1 MPELRL
7 LGIYSLFD
15 GIVISSDEYTCKPDK
30 AFYETILSRY
40 ALKQNETIMIGND
53 YITDIRGS
61 FEAGLDSL
69 YIHSNLS
76 PEVEGKLLSKYSV
89 MDGDV
94 GRIGEHIL

>member
-1 MPELRL
+1 
-7 LGIYSLFD
+7 
-15 GIVISSDEYTCKPDK
+15 
-30 AFYETILSRY
+30 
-40 ALKQNETIMIGND
+40 MIGND

-94 GRIGEHIL
+94 GKILPFVL